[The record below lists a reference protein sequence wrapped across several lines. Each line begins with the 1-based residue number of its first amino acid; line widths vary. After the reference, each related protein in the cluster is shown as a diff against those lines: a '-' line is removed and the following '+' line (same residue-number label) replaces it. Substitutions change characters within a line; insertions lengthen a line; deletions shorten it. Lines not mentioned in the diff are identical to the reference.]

1 MYCRNVKPTEKPL
14 KISYGGGLFL
24 LVEPRGSK
32 LWRLAYRFNGKQKTL
47 SLGTY
52 PAVSLKDARDHRSRA
67 KELLARGIDPGEH
80 KKQEKRKKLLE
91 AENTFESVAR
101 DWFDARKSGWTP
113 GYSDRILRRLE
124 ADIFKVIGRRPINEI
139 EPPELLD
146 AIRQIEKRNAIV
158 LARRLLQVC
167 GQVFRYAV
175 ASGIAIRDPSQ
186 DIRGALRSAGPKM
199 RRTALKEADLP
210 EFLCALE
217 GYQGDRTTVLALK
230 LVLHTFLRTSEIRF
244 GAWSEFEALGSESAL
259 WRIPAERMKARS
271 EHLVPLTPQVQQVLG
286 ELRRLTGNS
295 PYILP
300 AKTKSGVISQN
311 TLIYALYRM
320 GYHSRATVHGFRGTA
335 STILNEHGFNRD
347 WIERQLAHAERDG
360 VRAAYNSAEWLPD
373 RRKML
378 LWWSAH
384 LDKMLQFEV
393 RFDSAAVNA
402 AYPIHG

>member
-1 MYCRNVKPTEKPL
+1 MPLTDVFCRNIKPSEKPQ
-14 KISYGGGLFL
+14 KISDGGGLFL

-47 SLGTY
+47 SLGIY
-52 PAVSLKDARDHRSRA
+52 PAVSLKGARDHRDRA

-80 KKQEKRKKLLE
+80 KKQEKRKKRLE
-91 AENTFESVAR
+91 AGNTFETVAR
-101 DWFDARKSGWTP
+101 EWFDAQKPGWTP
-113 GYSDRILRRLE
+113 GYADRILRRLE
-124 ADIFKVIGRRPINEI
+124 ADIFKIIGRRPINEI

-146 AIRQIEKRNAIV
+146 AIRQIERRNAIV

-167 GQVFRYAV
+167 GQIFRYAV
-175 ASGIAIRDPSQ
+175 ASGLAKRDPSQ
-186 DIRGALRSAGPKM
+186 DIRGALRSAGPKKH
-199 RRTALKEADLP
+199 RTALKEAELP
-210 EFLCALE
+210 EYLAALDAYE
-217 GYQGDRTTVLALK
+217 GDRRTVLALK

-244 GAWSEFEALGSESAL
+244 GAWSEFEALGSERAL

-271 EHLVPLTPQVQQVLG
+271 EHLVPLTPQVKAILQ
-286 ELRRLTGNS
+286 ELKRLSGNS

-300 AKTKSGVISQN
+300 AKTKEGVISQN

-373 RRKML
+373 RRKMMI
-378 LWWSAH
+378 WWSAH
-384 LDKMLQFEV
+384 IDGIVKRE
-393 RFDSAAVNA
+393 A
-402 AYPIHG
+402 